1 MNNFI
6 IYSIEIA
13 ISLALF
19 YTAYWV
25 FLKNET
31 FFKLNRIYLI
41 ASVIIS
47 LLTPLLNIS
56 IGQDSFIK
64 NLILPIDQYEQS
76 IMGNTPLENV
86 MKHGKNYPNIIG
98 NKAGIADDANI
109 IGSAQEKNVSSNSSE
124 ASSSNKNINW
134 LTIVLAI
141 YFIGAALFLTRF
153 VANFI
158 WIFGYVLKNKP
169 QQIFG
174 MNVIK
179 IEKNISPFS
188 FLNFMFISNKDYP
201 EAELTKIISHE
212 KVHIKQKHSID
223 LILFELLLVVQW
235 FNPFVWSY
243 KRVVKI
249 NHEYLA
255 DEGTLNSGIDMPGYQ
270 YSLLNQALNENNFE
284 ITNSYNFSIK
294 KRIEMMMKKRSAKLA
309 VLKLTIALPI
319 LIFLFSAFAFNTASS
334 IKEVEPVRIAYGDT
348 SIKKVNVPAE
358 YLKLLQGEY
367 VSTNEPGRTRRVI
380 FSELLGTLFGYDDG
394 YTYQIIPVGGE
405 KFINPDDKATIDF
418 NSNDKTAIKLVMF
431 GRVNLNKVN
440 YIAKINLNKVEKTE
454 VKNRSMAFTL
464 ANVMLKDGIPAGLA
478 YYKKA
483 KDSSN
488 YFITEIDMSY
498 AGSQLIENG
507 KTKEAIALLKLDTE
521 KFPDNFNAYDTYAE
535 ALLKA
540 GDKTNAKENFKKSV
554 QLNPGSQNGLKRLKE
569 LGVNPD
575 DLVKSVK
582 ASVEEL
588 KLLEGV
594 YASTNEPNRVRRILF
609 TEVSGVLHGWD
620 AGYAYKIIPMGDG
633 KFINPDDGAS
643 LVFNTKNKNAITLL
657 LFGTVN
663 LKRVK
668 TLTELNINSKK
679 DSIKVAKEILLKY
692 SGEYIDERMNALSI
706 NLNGES
712 LYRHMNNGFGDA
724 RLIPIS
730 INKFIYDDYSGRS
743 MEFATNKDGE
753 VLSLTISSIDGVFT
767 YKRKK

>member
-1 MNNFI
+1 MNSFI

-31 FFKLNRIYLI
+31 FFKLNRSYLI

-56 IGQDSFIK
+56 IGHDSFMK
-64 NLILPIDQYEQS
+64 SLVLPIDQYEQS
-76 IMGNTPLENV
+76 IMGNTPINGSNLGTKNTANTKGMNKPFADNTPVFNLNTAENNALNST
-86 MKHGKNYPNIIG
+86 KTNN
-98 NKAGIADDANI
+98 
-109 IGSAQEKNVSSNSSE
+109 SNT
-124 ASSSNKNINW
+124 KINW
-134 LTIVLAI
+134 FTIILVI
-141 YFIGAALFLTRF
+141 YFIGAALFLIRF

-158 WIFGYVLKNKP
+158 WIFGYVLKNKS

-212 KVHIKQKHSID
+212 KVHIQQKHSLD
-223 LILFELLLVVQW
+223 LILFELLLVFQW

-255 DEGTLNSGIDMPGYQ
+255 DEGTLNSGIELPEYQ
-270 YSLLNQALNENNFE
+270 YSLLNQALSENNFE

-294 KRIEMMMKKRSAKLA
+294 KRIEMMMKKRSTKPA

-319 LIFLFSAFAFNTASS
+319 LIFLFSAFAFNTDSS
-334 IKEVEPVRIAYGDT
+334 LKEVDQKIFAAKDT
-348 SIKKVNVPAE
+348 SIKKVDVPAE

-394 YTYQIIPVGGE
+394 YTYLIIPVGGE

-418 NSNDKTAIKLVMF
+418 NSTDKTAIKLVMF
-431 GRVNLNKVN
+431 GKVNLNKVN
-440 YIAKINLNKVEKTE
+440 YIAKINLNKVSKAE
-454 VKNRSMAFTL
+454 VQNRSMAFTL
-464 ANVMLKDGIPAGLA
+464 ANTMLKDGIPAALS
-478 YYKKA
+478 YYKLA
-483 KDSSN
+483 KDSGN

-521 KFPDNFNAYDTYAE
+521 IFPDNFNAYDTYAE
-535 ALLKA
+535 AFLAA
-540 GDKTNAKENFKKSV
+540 GDKTNAIENFKKSV
-554 QLNPGSQNGLKRLKE
+554 QLNPGSKNGLDRLKE
-569 LGVNPD
+569 LGVNAD
-575 DLVKSVK
+575 EVVKPVK
-582 ASVEEL
+582 VSAEEL
-588 KLLEGV
+588 KLIEGV
-594 YASTNEPNRVRRILF
+594 YLSTDQPNWMRKIVITAENGTL
-609 TEVSGVLHGWD
+609 
-620 AGYAYKIIPMGDG
+620 AGEDNGYRYKLIARGNG
-633 KFINPDDGAS
+633 KFINPDDGES
-643 LVFNTKNKNAITLL
+643 LVFDIKDKNKISML
-657 LFGTVN
+657 LFGKIH
-663 LKRVK
+663 LKKVK
-668 TLTELNINSKK
+668 ET
-679 DSIKVAKEILLKY
+679 KEP
-692 SGEYIDERMNALSI
+692 ALSLKEYVGQYLPASDDPAMGPMEI
-706 NLNGES
+706 IIKDNKLFRFLDSAPEPGNRNVELQFVTDNIFFYS
-712 LYRHMNNGFGDA
+712 DNTYRSFE
-724 RLIPIS
+724 
-730 INKFIYDDYSGRS
+730 FIVNDKKEVTGCILRRP
-743 MEFATNKDGE
+743 DGAHK
-753 VLSLTISSIDGVFT
+753 LT
-767 YKRKK
+767 KKK